1 MILKLFTSFLVVMI
15 FHLGYSQ
22 TIVPA
27 DQTTFFAQCMID
39 LDSPQQAEE
48 LALNLR
54 ENPYVKIVRVDWPT
68 KRVFLITENI
78 VEFTIDS
85 FISWLGEFSLLSSC
99 IQVGLHGVD
108 QVNPYPFVNCN
119 N

>member
-1 MILKLFTSFLVVMI
+1 MILKFFTSFLVVMI
-15 FHLGYSQ
+15 FHIGYSQ
-22 TIVPA
+22 TLTAA
-27 DQTTFFAQCMID
+27 DQTTFFAQCMIE
-39 LDSPQQAEE
+39 LNSPQQADE
-48 LALNLR
+48 LVFNLR

-78 VEFTIDS
+78 DEFTEDT
-85 FISWLGEFSLLSSC
+85 FLSWLGELSLLSSC

-108 QVNPYPFVNCN
+108 LVNPFPFTNCN